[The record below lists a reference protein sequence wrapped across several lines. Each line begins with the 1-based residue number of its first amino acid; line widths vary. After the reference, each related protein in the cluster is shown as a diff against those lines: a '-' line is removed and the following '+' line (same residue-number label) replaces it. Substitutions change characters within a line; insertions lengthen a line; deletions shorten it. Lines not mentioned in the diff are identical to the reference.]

1 MSHIKKYTPWQLG
14 LSVVSL
20 QPFNHDDLHFDDRR
34 QR

>member
-20 QPFNHDDLHFDDRR
+20 QLFNHDDLPPHLR
-34 QR
+34 